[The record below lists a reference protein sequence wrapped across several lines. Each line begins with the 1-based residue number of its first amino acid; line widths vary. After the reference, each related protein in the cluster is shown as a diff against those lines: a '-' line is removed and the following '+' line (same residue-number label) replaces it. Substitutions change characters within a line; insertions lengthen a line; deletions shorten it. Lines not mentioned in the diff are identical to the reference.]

1 MRSLP
6 RLVLFAVTALAA
18 ARLAAETAPLAPATV
33 TAQRPLSIEDFDAW
47 RSLASPTLSRDGR
60 WLAYSFMPQDGDGEV
75 ILRELA
81 TGREQR
87 LLVGALPPPPIQP
100 DEANPDAPPA
110 PRTIRLAFTADA
122 QHLVASTYP
131 AKAALAAARKAK
143 LAADAM
149 PKGGLLHV
157 QLATGAVTTIT
168 QVKSFQI
175 STKAGAWLAYLKE
188 AKPEEKK
195 PDPKTDP
202 ASAIAPTPA
211 ANATNRT
218 EEDDAAAPTR
228 AGTGARTASAN
239 STAKPEFG
247 TDLVLLDLAAATPSE
262 RTFSDVL
269 DYSLARDG
277 RTLLTTLATK
287 AGTTNGLY
295 VFTPG
300 APSDKAPSA
309 LLAG

>member
-6 RLVLFAVTALAA
+6 RLVLFAVTVIAA
-18 ARLAAETAPLAPATV
+18 PMFAAETSPLTPATV
-33 TAQRPLSIEDFDAW
+33 TAQRPLSLDDFDAW

-87 LLVGALPPPPIQP
+87 LPVGALPPPPIQP

-110 PRTIRLAFTADA
+110 PRTIRLAFTADG
-122 QHLVASTYP
+122 QHLVARTYP

-157 QLATGAVTTIT
+157 HLATGAVTTIT
-168 QVKSFQI
+168 RVKSFQI

-188 AKPEEKK
+188 TNLEDKK
-195 PDPKTDP
+195 PDPK
-202 ASAIAPTPA
+202 
-211 ANATNRT
+211 
-218 EEDDAAAPTR
+218 AAPT
-228 AGTGARTASAN
+228 SAN
-239 STAKPEFG
+239 SN
-247 TDLVLLDLAAATPSE
+247 PS
-262 RTFSDVL
+262 T
-269 DYSLARDG
+269 
-277 RTLLTTLATK
+277 
-287 AGTTNGLY
+287 
-295 VFTPG
+295 
-300 APSDKAPSA
+300 
-309 LLAG
+309 